1 MEKLLKY
8 SVLRYSPSI
17 ISGERINLGIL
28 FSEES
33 IGFHMFRYTARLSRV
48 RNFDDEVDLKSLRA
62 LLRGIAKEV
71 EGSNQDFDI
80 SAYIKYYINDFA
92 FEKPN
97 TIIYEDLDKTV
108 NDLYGAYFRF
118 DLAPDERPSKNAD
131 RDILSRLIMSTGKN
145 IYKKEF
151 KGIYDEKIS
160 YDIVTDDYC
169 VKLFDLDKK
178 DLKRYINSAK
188 LWAWNSDH
196 EKNKQVLIVYRYGD
210 DELAKE
216 DFDIIKKIFDES
228 KGHFCSLEESMQL
241 LSKAG

>member
-17 ISGERINLGIL
+17 LSGERINIGIL

-33 IGFHMFRYTARLSRV
+33 TGFHVFRYITKLSRV
-48 RNFDDEVDLKSLRA
+48 KSFDDEVDLKSMRT
-62 LLRGIAKEV
+62 LLKSIDQEV
-71 EGSNQDFDI
+71 GSSSQNFDI
-80 SAYIKYYINDFA
+80 AAFVKYYINDFA

-97 TIIYEDLDKTV
+97 TIMYEDLEKTM

-118 DLAPDERPSKNAD
+118 YLTPAERPSKNAD
-131 RDILSRLIMSTGKN
+131 RDILSRLIMSSGKN
-145 IYKKEF
+145 IYKKEI
-151 KGIYDEKIS
+151 KGIFDERVT

-169 VKLFDLDKK
+169 VKLFDLDNK

-196 EKNKQVLIVYRYGD
+196 EKNKKVLIVYRYSN

-216 DFDIIKKIFDES
+216 EFDIIKKIFDES
-228 KGHFCSLEESMQL
+228 RGHFCSLEESMQL